1 MAVVSEE
8 VIELLSQNLDVEDE
22 SGQTVQDPTTE
33 EGER

>member
-22 SGQTVQDPTTE
+22 HEARQAVQDPCTSE
-33 EGER
+33 